1 MSMPKCGDCLYF
13 LGRMT
18 YGTCEIKPNRM
29 SVQKTAAACKKFVP
43 SDAQCLQPGESTL
56 WKIACSTCRNYQT
69 LPGKVCRDCKLE
81 IKGGWIQREHT

>member
-43 SDAQCLQPGESTL
+43 GDAQCLQPSESTL